1 MKTELTLTAQ
11 ERTTVATRT
20 VQETPIENRTLSPTK
35 ERKTVQI
42 ETYTTAHLEEQMSIH
57 IQEPKPHTLPSVVEP
72 RTAYTVC
79 SFWQETFSLP
89 PQGFCH
95 QCGSDTSIEV
105 WSG

>member
-20 VQETPIENRTLSPTK
+20 VQETPIENRTVLPTK

-57 IQEPKPHTLPSVVEP
+57 IQETQAPHSPLRR
-72 RTAYTVC
+72 RTKDRVH
-79 SFWQETFSLP
+79 SL
-89 PQGFCH
+89 
-95 QCGSDTSIEV
+95 
-105 WSG
+105 